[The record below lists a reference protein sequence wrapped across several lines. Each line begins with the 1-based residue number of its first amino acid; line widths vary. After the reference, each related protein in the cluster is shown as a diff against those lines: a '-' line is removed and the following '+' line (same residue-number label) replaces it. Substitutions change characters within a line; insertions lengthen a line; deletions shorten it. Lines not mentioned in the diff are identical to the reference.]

1 MKTPRFIA
9 FLAKEVREVIPPT
22 LFFLV
27 GFNVIVVTTQ
37 LLIAGLFA
45 GYWFGLAN
53 FMVATMSALVVGKA
67 VLVANHMALLRR
79 YDTAPLIRPI
89 LFKTV
94 VYWALVF
101 VVRFLERL
109 VHYLVDGGALGELPA
124 YIAEQFSW
132 QRFVAVQIWIFVLFL
147 IYTTFAELNELFG
160 QGELYKVLFKRR
172 SSELKLTRRQRIRT
186 LVRLNELTK
195 AHGFAELRDPDSAAH
210 AEMVGLIQGLAT
222 NSGPSARRA

>member
-94 VYWALVF
+94 V
-101 VVRFLERL
+101 
-109 VHYLVDGGALGELPA
+109 
-124 YIAEQFSW
+124 
-132 QRFVAVQIWIFVLFL
+132 
-147 IYTTFAELNELFG
+147 
-160 QGELYKVLFKRR
+160 
-172 SSELKLTRRQRIRT
+172 
-186 LVRLNELTK
+186 
-195 AHGFAELRDPDSAAH
+195 
-210 AEMVGLIQGLAT
+210 
-222 NSGPSARRA
+222 